1 VTVDVANVGPCAGT
15 ETVQMYLHEKYA
27 PVSLPVRQ
35 LRGFERVTLNP
46 GETRTVM
53 LSIRPVDLML
63 LDRDMHWRVAP
74 GTFDVMVGS
83 ASDHLP
89 LNGALV
95 VKAGEP
101 LPDRGF
107 STQPDLAR

>member
-1 VTVDVANVGPCAGT
+1 
-15 ETVQMYLHEKYA
+15 
-27 PVSLPVRQ
+27 
-35 LRGFERVTLNP
+35 
-46 GETRTVM
+46 
-53 LSIRPVDLML
+53 ML